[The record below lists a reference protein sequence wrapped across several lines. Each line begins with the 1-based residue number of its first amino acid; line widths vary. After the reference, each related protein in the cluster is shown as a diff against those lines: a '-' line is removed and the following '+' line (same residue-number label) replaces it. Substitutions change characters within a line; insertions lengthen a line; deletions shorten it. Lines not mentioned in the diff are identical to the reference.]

1 MISRCLSRAPATRS
15 RCGRRPS
22 SGVSIPTS
30 GIPSARSSAARRPS
44 DDAFDARRGPVLAS
58 GDPRRR
64 ACSLAVGLR
73 LARLARVQAVRAVDP
88 RSLFHLEAV
97 ADLDKLPEALVPVR
111 RRGFAACL
119 AKNENNLW
127 MALRVT
133 IVNMWWGF
141 LSGTVSGVIAGLV
154 LGRSDKLSRIF
165 QPFVVA
171 MNSVPRIA
179 LVPLIILMFGLGD
192 MSKIVTAWIVVFFV
206 VFFNTFE
213 GTRAVDRDQI
223 AAARLLG
230 ASEMTLLRTVV
241 IPSALAWVFASLTPA
256 VSFALI
262 GVIVGEFIGAE
273 RGLGKLIIE
282 AEARANASEMMVA
295 IFAMMIVG
303 IVLAA
308 IVRRVQSY
316 LLRWQPQFDASP
328 ASTP

>member
-1 MISRCLSRAPATRS
+1 
-15 RCGRRPS
+15 
-22 SGVSIPTS
+22 
-30 GIPSARSSAARRPS
+30 
-44 DDAFDARRGPVLAS
+44 
-58 GDPRRR
+58 
-64 ACSLAVGLR
+64 
-73 LARLARVQAVRAVDP
+73 
-88 RSLFHLEAV
+88 
-97 ADLDKLPEALVPVR
+97 
-111 RRGFAACL
+111 
-119 AKNENNLW
+119 
-127 MALRVT
+127 
-133 IVNMWWGF
+133 
-141 LSGTVSGVIAGLV
+141 VSGVIAGLV

-316 LLRWQPQFDASP
+316 LLRWQPQFDAK
-328 ASTP
+328 A

>member
-1 MISRCLSRAPATRS
+1 MRSTRGKVLFWQVAIVAGVLAVWQWGHDLRAVPALKPFVPSILDPYFVSKPSMIWTSFLKLSCLSDR
-15 RCGRRPS
+15 
-22 SGVSIPTS
+22 
-30 GIPSARSSAARRPS
+30 
-44 DDAFDARRGPVLAS
+44 
-58 GDPRRR
+58 
-64 ACSLAVGLR
+64 
-73 LARLARVQAVRAVDP
+73 
-88 RSLFHLEAV
+88 E
-97 ADLDKLPEALVPVR
+97 
-111 RRGFAACL
+111 GFAACF
-119 AKNENNLW
+119 ARNENNLW
-127 MALRVT
+127 LALMVT
-133 IVNMWWGF
+133 VVNMWWGF
-141 LSGTVSGVIAGLV
+141 LLGTASGVVAGLV
-154 LGRSDKLSRIF
+154 LGRSDELSRIF

-171 MNSVPRIA
+171 MNSIPRIA

-230 ASEMTLLRTVV
+230 ASELTLLRTVV

-282 AEARANASEMMVA
+282 AEARANSSEMMVA

-308 IVRRVQSY
+308 IVRRIQVY
-316 LLRWQPQFDASP
+316 LLRWQPQFDVP
-328 ASTP
+328 A

>member
-1 MISRCLSRAPATRS
+1 MRSTRGKVLFWQVAIVAGVMAVWQWGYDLRAVPALKPFVPSILDPYFVSKPSMIWTSFLKLSCLSDR
-15 RCGRRPS
+15 
-22 SGVSIPTS
+22 
-30 GIPSARSSAARRPS
+30 
-44 DDAFDARRGPVLAS
+44 
-58 GDPRRR
+58 
-64 ACSLAVGLR
+64 
-73 LARLARVQAVRAVDP
+73 
-88 RSLFHLEAV
+88 E
-97 ADLDKLPEALVPVR
+97 
-111 RRGFAACL
+111 GFAACF
-119 AKNENNLW
+119 ARNENNLW
-127 MALRVT
+127 LALMVT
-133 IVNMWWGF
+133 LANMWWGF
-141 LSGTVSGVIAGLV
+141 LLGTASGVVAGLV
-154 LGRSDKLSRIF
+154 LGRSDDLSRIF

-171 MNSVPRIA
+171 MNSIPRIA

-230 ASEMTLLRTVV
+230 ASELTLLRTVV

-282 AEARANASEMMVA
+282 AEARANSSEMMVA

-308 IVRRVQSY
+308 IVRRIQVY
-316 LLRWQPQFDASP
+316 LLRWQPQFDVP
-328 ASTP
+328 A

>member
-1 MISRCLSRAPATRS
+1 MKHSSAKVLFWQIAILAVALGIWEWGYGLRSVAVLKPFVPSILDPYFISRPSMIWTSFLKLSCLGDAAGFGA
-15 RCGRRPS
+15 CF
-22 SGVSIPTS
+22 
-30 GIPSARSSAARRPS
+30 AR
-44 DDAFDARRGPVLAS
+44 
-58 GDPRRR
+58 
-64 ACSLAVGLR
+64 
-73 LARLARVQAVRAVDP
+73 
-88 RSLFHLEAV
+88 
-97 ADLDKLPEALVPVR
+97 
-111 RRGFAACL
+111 
-119 AKNENNLW
+119 NENNLW
-127 MALRVT
+127 LALLVT
-133 IVNMWWGF
+133 LKNMWWGF
-141 LSGTVSGVIAGLV
+141 VLGTGSGVLCGLI
-154 LGRSDKLSRIF
+154 LGRSDYLSRIF
-165 QPFVVA
+165 QPYVVA
-171 MNSVPRIA
+171 MNSIPRIA

-223 AAARLLG
+223 AAARFLG

-303 IVLAA
+303 IVLAT
-308 IVRRVQSY
+308 IVRRIQVY
-316 LLRWQPQFDASP
+316 LLRWQPQFDAK
-328 ASTP
+328 A